1 MCKFRKAQK
10 KYKGIIFPLFWS
22 AHFTAFSNPPQQG
35 TVLLTT
41 VTFYVVVPNDLREF
55 VPAISFV
62 KLGIVERGHLVP
74 DKPVV
79 KIAISISLLLLSLLL
94 SMITGFIE
102 LTLICSKS
110 KLSKIRWKFIF
121 IKRKSSQKTPKP
133 LLKKYSTLILK
144 WLFCLL

>member
-1 MCKFRKAQK
+1 MCRISCANSEKHK
-10 KYKGIIFPLFWS
+10 KGTRESFCRS
-22 AHFTAFSNPPQQG
+22 AHFTAFLNPPQQG
-35 TVLLTT
+35 TVILTT

-94 SMITGFIE
+94 SMITGFI
-102 LTLICSKS
+102 LVHVFIC
-110 KLSKIRWKFIF
+110 LSEQIC
-121 IKRKSSQKTPKP
+121 
-133 LLKKYSTLILK
+133 YSVICFFSRYRIPSADGK
-144 WLFCLL
+144 